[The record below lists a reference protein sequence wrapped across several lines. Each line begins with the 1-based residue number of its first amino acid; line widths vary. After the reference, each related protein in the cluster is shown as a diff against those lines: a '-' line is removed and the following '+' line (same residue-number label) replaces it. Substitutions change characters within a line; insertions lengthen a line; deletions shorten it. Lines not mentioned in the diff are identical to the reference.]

1 MSHQPQPER
10 YCAAEGVRPRIA
22 APMSIIRMDDPE
34 HTRQRRLINKG
45 FTPRTV
51 RQLSDHMRELTN
63 QIIDQIAGAGCDFV
77 EDFAIHLPLIII
89 AELMGLDPDQRL
101 RLYRWSDAMMAGDG
115 RTTPTTPCSAAAEAF
130 GEYTGMCAELI
141 EARRGSAETDDIISI
156 LTNAEDSGLTSDEL
170 LMFLTL
176 LVVAGNETTRN
187 ALTGGLVAFS
197 RFPDQKDRL
206 LAEPELIDTAV
217 DEIVRFV
224 SPVMSFCRT
233 VTETH
238 EYQGTRLE
246 QGQKVLMLYQS
257 ANRDER
263 VFDDPDAFRIDRD
276 PNPHLGFGI
285 GTHYR
290 LGANLAR
297 AEIKVAFTELRA
309 LRDIRVADDPEL
321 SRGDSSLVL
330 AISTSAPS
338 SRPSRRMAAV
348 A

>member
-1 MSHQPQPER
+1 MRSSSS
-10 YCAAEGVRPRIA
+10 RP
-22 APMSIIRMDDPE
+22 
-34 HTRQRRLINKG
+34 
-45 FTPRTV
+45 
-51 RQLSDHMRELTN
+51 
-63 QIIDQIAGAGCDFV
+63 AGA
-77 EDFAIHLPLIII
+77 
-89 AELMGLDPDQRL
+89 
-101 RLYRWSDAMMAGDG
+101 
-115 RTTPTTPCSAAAEAF
+115 PT
-130 GEYTGMCAELI
+130 
-141 EARRGSAETDDIISI
+141 ETDDIISI

-238 EYQGTRLE
+238 EYQGARLE

-285 GTHYR
+285 GTHYC

-297 AEIKVAFTELRA
+297 AEIKVAFTELFAAAARHPGGRRPRA
-309 LRDIRVADDPEL
+309 VAGETPPWC
-321 SRGDSSLVL
+321 SPSP
-330 AISTSAPS
+330 TSAPS
-338 SRPSRRMAAV
+338 SRPSG
-348 A
+348 

>member
-1 MSHQPQPER
+1 
-10 YCAAEGVRPRIA
+10 
-22 APMSIIRMDDPE
+22 
-34 HTRQRRLINKG
+34 
-45 FTPRTV
+45 
-51 RQLSDHMRELTN
+51 
-63 QIIDQIAGAGCDFV
+63 
-77 EDFAIHLPLIII
+77 
-89 AELMGLDPDQRL
+89 
-101 RLYRWSDAMMAGDG
+101 
-115 RTTPTTPCSAAAEAF
+115 
-130 GEYTGMCAELI
+130 
-141 EARRGSAETDDIISI
+141 
-156 LTNAEDSGLTSDEL
+156 
-170 LMFLTL
+170 MFLTL

-217 DEIVRFV
+217 DEIVRYV

-285 GTHYR
+285 GTHYC

-297 AEIKVAFTELRA
+297 AEIKVAFTELFAR
-309 LRDIRVADDPEL
+309 LRDIRVADDPGFAGRL
-321 SRGDSSLVL
+321 VAGARHLPPPRRLHARAGDGGGCAVSATASPSRGRILDAALDLMSEKGVAGASMRSLAGACELNVATL
-330 AISTSAPS
+330 YHHFPSKADVFRAVIEERGFAERFRTEGPPDAARWAAGRAAPAAD
-338 SRPSRRMAAV
+338 RLAV
-348 A
+348 AARPRRRRWCGAC